1 MTRIL
6 AVSDSHGDENGLRHL
21 LEQVWKQTGPIDA
34 YFHLGD
40 GARDFQR
47 LDKLIWSRD
56 PQAVRLGVKGNCDL
70 GMDLPERLIR
80 QVGPWRVLL
89 THGHR
94 YHVKDT
100 LDVLEDEAWAEECDI
115 ALFGHTHIPYHA
127 RGLTLLVNP
136 GAAMDGWAA
145 LITGDRESG
154 PSVRSL
160 RFD

>member
-6 AVSDSHGDENGLRHL
+6 VMSDSHGDESGLREL
-21 LEQVWKQTGPIDA
+21 LREVWQQTGPIDA

-47 LDKLIWSRD
+47 LDKLIWTRD

-80 QVGPWRVLL
+80 RVGPWRVML

-100 LDVLEDEAWAEECDI
+100 CDVLEDEAWAEECDI
-115 ALFGHTHIPYHA
+115 ALFGHTHIPY
-127 RGLTLLVNP
+127 RRQGLVLLVNP
-136 GAAMDGWAA
+136 GSVRDGSAA
-145 LITGDRESG
+145 LSTGDRESG
-154 PSVRSL
+154 PSVRL
-160 RFD
+160 LHFG